1 MRLTFFI
8 GQAERQAVNT
18 VIQGSAADIAKM
30 AMVNCEREL
39 QEIFSK
45 TKNKPKL
52 VLHLHD
58 EIMYEVPLKYTKKVA
73 KILKKNM
80 ETALKLSV
88 PLPVKLKTGSS
99 WGDMKEYSL

>member
-1 MRLTFFI
+1 M
-8 GQAERQAVNT
+8 NT
-18 VIQGSAADIAKM
+18 VIQGSAADIAKS
-30 AMVNCEREL
+30 AMLNTEKEL

-58 EIMYEVPLKYTKKVA
+58 ELMYEVPSKYTKKVA

-80 ETALKLSV
+80 ENCFHLSV
-88 PLPVKLKTGSS
+88 PLPVKLKTGTS
-99 WGDMKEYSL
+99 WGDMKEFLL